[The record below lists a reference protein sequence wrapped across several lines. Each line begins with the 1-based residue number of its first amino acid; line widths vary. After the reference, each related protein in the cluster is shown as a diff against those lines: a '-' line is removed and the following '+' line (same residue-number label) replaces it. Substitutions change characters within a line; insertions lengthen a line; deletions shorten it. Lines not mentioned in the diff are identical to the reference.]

1 MAPAWA
7 IAWGFIKQHEL
18 ADSWIKWGNS
28 SKEFQI
34 LSDLHLCNA
43 VSKAVLHNLL
53 AAQKRD
59 LKKVPSKY
67 NETCCQ
73 QMAGERGVKV
83 AGRRLADSLRA
94 SSGVHELLTRLVPL
108 TFLTI
113 SKKLI
118 IAVSFINTFAQYDEL
133 QSIYFF
139 QFVILQTVLFVC
151 FVLNKTL
158 IDNFSKL

>member
-43 VSKAVLHNLL
+43 VSKAVLHNSQF

-67 NETCCQ
+67 TRPAANRWQEN
-73 QMAGERGVKV
+73 GEWKLQVEG
-83 AGRRLADSLRA
+83 SL
-94 SSGVHELLTRLVPL
+94 
-108 TFLTI
+108 I
-113 SKKLI
+113 
-118 IAVSFINTFAQYDEL
+118 
-133 QSIYFF
+133 
-139 QFVILQTVLFVC
+139 LFVPPL
-151 FVLNKTL
+151 VYMSSSP
-158 IDNFSKL
+158 DSRP